1 MKDDESSHRTDE
13 NRISGVI
20 RHICSNQESG
30 GGIKEIHSNARRAM
44 PRSDVLHFLNK
55 AEEEVAGNRSQVVR
69 LSMAL
74 ERIMDCYC
82 NTEIGIE
89 QLLDEDSRK
98 FRVAEIKIVDFGV
111 LKDRILQ
118 L

>member
-1 MKDDESSHRTDE
+1 MMKAHIEQMKIEYQELYD
-13 NRISGVI
+13 ISVQI
-20 RHICSNQESG
+20 RKVEEEL
-30 GGIKEIHSNARRAM
+30 KEIHSNARRAM